1 MKSITVKNVKVTIT
15 PEYFGS
21 FDSIRALASKTKG
34 VFIGSYAS
42 YNEVGIAIYN
52 NGLFIGSR
60 LKHRL
65 TKTEIDT
72 GRRPG
77 KVKPKVFEVAGLRI
91 LPIICYEL
99 LYPKDYVFEYRK
111 VDLITHHVYSVMFD
125 LCQYEGWKAM
135 YHTLS
140 IYFNCPVITSSGS
153 PSVLSLDNRFLTMD
167 VSGIVKPEDPNEE
180 FLNKKFDK
188 FRKI

>member
-21 FDSIRALASKTKG
+21 FDSIKALASKIKG

-65 TKTEIDT
+65 TKTEIGT
-72 GRRPG
+72 GRKPG
-77 KVKPKVFEVAGLRI
+77 KEKPNVFEVAGLRI

-99 LYPKDYVFEYRK
+99 LYPKDYLQHKE

-125 LCQYEGWKAM
+125 LAQYEGWKAM

-140 IYFNCPVITSSGS
+140 VYFDCPIIISCGS
-153 PSVLSLDNRFLTMD
+153 PSLLSLDNRFLTMD
-167 VSGIVKPEDPNEE
+167 VSGIVKPEDSNEN
-180 FLNKKFDK
+180 FLHKKFDK